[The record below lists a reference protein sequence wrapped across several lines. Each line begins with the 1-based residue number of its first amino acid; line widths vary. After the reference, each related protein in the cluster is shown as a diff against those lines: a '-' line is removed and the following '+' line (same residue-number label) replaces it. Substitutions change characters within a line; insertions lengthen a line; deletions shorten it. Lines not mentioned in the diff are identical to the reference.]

1 MPARVPPD
9 AATNVSETW
18 SQYQADDH
26 QRRLELI
33 QIWFAVTVLAVLTGA
48 GLYLAVLQPE
58 ASPDQVKLA
67 YGWIGAV
74 LGAATNMLRKP

>member
-1 MPARVPPD
+1 MPGQAQPD
-9 AATNVSETW
+9 PSKDLSATW
-18 SQYQADDH
+18 LGYQTDRHSRAI
-26 QRRLELI
+26 ELI
-33 QIWFAVTVLAVLTGA
+33 QIWFAVVVLAVLTAA
-48 GLYLAVLQPE
+48 GLYLVLQPE